1 MATHLGYL
9 SCSLRT
15 NLYLYKMNIGII
27 GLGDMG
33 SLCARKWA
41 EKGYTVYGCDVPE
54 RYESLLSIF
63 RDSSVEILQNARAV
77 ARKADFLLYSVETA
91 RIKEVVAS
99 TAESVKFGAIV
110 AGQTS
115 VKYPE
120 IAAFEKYLPDDVH
133 IVTCH
138 SLHGPAF
145 STVGQKLVVI
155 PHRAPRPVY
164 NVALEI
170 YRALESEIIEI
181 DNFEQHDKIMADT
194 QAVTHMGFESMG
206 TAWKNAGVYP
216 WDHGAYSTGIDN
228 VKILTTLRIFS
239 YKAHVYAGL
248 AILNPFA
255 RKQVRQYARSESELF
270 KMMICERE
278 DEFRARINAA
288 SQFVFHGERNFITLD
303 HDVMMDF
310 KMAEE
315 AGQYMP
321 NSHLS
326 LFAMVDTWYQLGV
339 NPYENLIC
347 QTPPFRLRL
356 GIAEYLFK
364 NSDLLEESIQTALY
378 DKSIR
383 ADDLEFHSAVRE
395 WASIIEYGDMD
406 GYLAHFDQ
414 VKEFFSD
421 RLQEGARQ
429 SARLIDKLTE

>member
-1 MATHLGYL
+1 
-9 SCSLRT
+9 
-15 NLYLYKMNIGII
+15 MNIGII

-33 SLCARKWA
+33 AMYARKWS
-41 EKGYTVYGCDVPE
+41 EKGYSVFGCDLPD
-54 RYESLLSIF
+54 RT
-63 RDSSVEILQNARAV
+63 EILQHAFQGTSVSILENAKAV
-77 ARKADFLLYSVETA
+77 ARKSDFLLFSVEA
-91 RIKEVVAS
+91 SKIAEVVAA
-99 TAESVKFGAIV
+99 TADSVKYGAVI

-120 IAAFEKYLPDDVH
+120 IEAFEKYLPSDVH
-133 IVTCH
+133 IFTCH

-145 STVGQKLVVI
+145 STHGQKLVIV
-155 PHRAPRPVY
+155 PHRIDKENYDRIRPIF
-164 NVALEI
+164 E
-170 YRALESEIIEI
+170 ALESEIIEV
-181 DNFEQHDKIMADT
+181 DSYHQHDKIMADT

-206 TAWKNAGVYP
+206 TAWKNAGFYP

-255 RKQVRQYARSESELF
+255 RKQVRQYAKSESELF
-270 KMMICERE
+270 KMMICEQEADLRKRLQVAKE
-278 DEFRARINAA
+278 
-288 SQFVFHGERNFITLD
+288 FVFHGEHDFITLD
-303 HDVMMDF
+303 KQVMKDF

-315 AGQYMP
+315 AGHYRP

-326 LFAMVDTWYQLGV
+326 LLAMVDAWHQLGI
-339 NPYENLIC
+339 NPYENMIC

-364 NSDLLEESIQTALY
+364 NDDLLEETIQTALY

-406 GYLAHFDQ
+406 GYLSHFNQ
-414 VKEFFSD
+414 VKDFFAD

-429 SARLIDKLTE
+429 STKLIEKLTQH